1 MVICVPG
8 SPIDCAVT
16 IPAASYGSIDAL
28 VISPAASAITASACF
43 FVNFFFPLLWT
54 TAVKSLSILGVN
66 LEFPAASTASER
78 DLYTGSS
85 DRGSTNDSI
94 FLSWS
99 YSDKSAAVLTL
110 RVLAP
115 LFRRTLVLGPAPSSA
130 SCIPFFVPA
139 RIFS

>member
-28 VISPAASAITASACF
+28 VISLAASAITASACF
-43 FVNFFFPLLWT
+43 FVNFFFPLLCT
-54 TAVKSLSILGVN
+54 TAVKSFSILGVN
-66 LEFPAASTASER
+66 LEFPAASTALER

-94 FLSWS
+94 FLS
-99 YSDKSAAVLTL
+99 
-110 RVLAP
+110 
-115 LFRRTLVLGPAPSSA
+115 
-130 SCIPFFVPA
+130 
-139 RIFS
+139 